1 VEKQADRRGHNH
13 AHYHAVRFYED
24 ERSLCRMV
32 TDFIGDGLAARQPAV
47 VIATPAHREEINR
60 GLHTRALDVRR
71 LQDSH
76 MLLVLDAEETL
87 STFMKDGVPDPLAF
101 RMTVGGVLDLAT
113 AGRPN
118 ATVRAYGEMVDCL
131 WKQGAVDAAIRLEM
145 LWNQLADTRA
155 FSLLCGYSMGNFYKQ
170 GAYEDIC
177 SQHTH
182 VVSTAGQPLRVD
194 VV

>member
-1 VEKQADRRGHNH
+1 VNKHVEAGREHF
-13 AHYHAVRFYED
+13 HAVRFYED
-24 ERSLCRMV
+24 ERSLCRIV

-47 VIATPAHREEINR
+47 IIATPPHREEIDR
-60 GLHTRALDVRR
+60 GLYALALDVRR
-71 LQDSH
+71 LKENGE
-76 MLLVLDAEETL
+76 LLILDAEETL
-87 STFMKDGVPDPLAF
+87 STFMKDGVPDPVAF
-101 RMTVGGVLDLAT
+101 RATVGGLIDGAT

-118 ATVRAYGEMVDCL
+118 ATVRAYGEMVDWL
-131 WKQGAVDAAIRLEM
+131 WKHDAPDAAIRLEM

-182 VVSTAGQPLRVD
+182 VVSAAGHPLRVS
-194 VV
+194 VA

>member
-1 VEKQADRRGHNH
+1 MNKHVEAGREHF
-13 AHYHAVRFYED
+13 HAVRFYED
-24 ERSLCRMV
+24 ERSLCRIV

-47 VIATPAHREEINR
+47 IIATPPHREEIDR
-60 GLHTRALDVRR
+60 GLYALALDVRR
-71 LQDSH
+71 LKENGE
-76 MLLVLDAEETL
+76 LLILDAEETL
-87 STFMKDGVPDPLAF
+87 STFMKDGVPDPVAF
-101 RMTVGGVLDLAT
+101 RATVGGLIDGAT

-118 ATVRAYGEMVDCL
+118 ATVRAYGEMVDWL
-131 WKQGAVDAAIRLEM
+131 WKHDAPDAAIRLEM

-182 VVSTAGQPLRVD
+182 VVSAAGHPLRVS
-194 VV
+194 VA